1 MAKSISNLKTLGE
14 DDPKK
19 NAEVSTKLRGDWNNY
34 TTWLKGKGMQGHP
47 SLDKN
52 DLGGQMIDQYQKEN
66 PTTSVN
72 RAAIIPIQQ
81 ELIKYRNYAIN
92 ELRNKRW
99 QLVDSENP
107 NGRFVTPTENLD
119 TYMKDL
125 SIDDGYAGSKTTNY
139 KFPEM
144 YMKTFL
150 NNKLQSNVNQ
160 GFVTSSPPIQPIS
173 NQIVNK

>member
-66 PTTSVN
+66 PSTSIS
-72 RAAIIPIQQ
+72 RATIAPIQQ
-81 ELIKYRNYAIN
+81 ELSKYRDYSIN
-92 ELRNKRW
+92 ELRNKRAM
-99 QLVDSENP
+99 LVDSKNP
-107 NGRFVTPTENLD
+107 SGRFVEPNENLD
-119 TYMKDL
+119 NYMKDL
-125 SIDDGYAGSKTTNY
+125 SQVDGIAGQKSTRISFPLSYLKT
-139 KFPEM
+139 
-144 YMKTFL
+144 L
-150 NNKLQSNVNQ
+150 DANNKLIKNEKL
-160 GFVTSSPPIQPIS
+160 GFAQT
-173 NQIVNK
+173 K